1 MTGKLPNEEQREHYR
16 EHYSP
21 GYGTELIRSYQRRSV
36 TKEASFLISHLKPG
50 MSLLDCGCGPGTITA
65 GLANLIAPGQVTGI
79 DKEAGQI
86 DRAYAYARDQDVT
99 NVRFQE
105 ADIYQLPFANES
117 FDVVF
122 MHALLQHLQ
131 NPLKALKEANR
142 VLKPG
147 GIIGVRDDDQGS
159 LIMAPYDDKMER
171 VIQLLKQVMK
181 YSGGDPYAGRRHREL
196 LGMAGFTNI
205 QATAS
210 CESDGI
216 LEETRKRGNLAAKL
230 LEHMSETI
238 VQQGW
243 CTKKELTE
251 LQAACREWGQNP
263 DAFDG
268 ITWCEAVGWKPL

>member
-1 MTGKLPNEEQREHYR
+1 MTGKLPNEEQREHYREDYR

-86 DRAYAYARDQDVT
+86 DRAYAYARDQDVI
-99 NVRFQE
+99 NVCFQE
-105 ADIYQLPFANES
+105 ADIYQLPFADES

-147 GIIGVRDDDQGS
+147 ESSV
-159 LIMAPYDDKMER
+159 Y
-171 VIQLLKQVMK
+171 
-181 YSGGDPYAGRRHREL
+181 
-196 LGMAGFTNI
+196 GMMI
-205 QATAS
+205 
-210 CESDGI
+210 
-216 LEETRKRGNLAAKL
+216 R
-230 LEHMSETI
+230 
-238 VQQGW
+238 
-243 CTKKELTE
+243 
-251 LQAACREWGQNP
+251 
-263 DAFDG
+263 
-268 ITWCEAVGWKPL
+268 AV

>member
-1 MTGKLPNEEQREHYR
+1 MTGKLPNEKQREHYSR
-16 EHYSP
+16 

-36 TKEASFLISHLKPG
+36 TKEAAFLVSYLRPG
-50 MSLLDCGCGPGTITA
+50 VSLLDCGCGPGTITA

-79 DKEAGQI
+79 DKEAGQL
-86 DRAYAYARDQDVT
+86 DRASAYARNQDVT
-99 NVRFQE
+99 NVHFQE
-105 ADIYQLPFANES
+105 ADIYQLPFQDES

-131 NPLKALKEANR
+131 NPLKALKEAIR

-159 LIMAPYDDKMER
+159 LIMAPHDDKMER
-171 VIQLLKQVMK
+171 VIQLLKQVMIH
-181 YSGGDPYAGRRHREL
+181 SGGDPYVGRRHREL
-196 LGMAGFTNI
+196 LRVTGFVNI

-210 CESDGI
+210 CESDGL
-216 LEETRKRGNLAAKL
+216 LEETKKRGDLAAKL

-243 CTKKELTE
+243 CSKEELVK

-263 DAFDG
+263 DVFDV
-268 ITWCEAVGWKPL
+268 ITWCEALGRKPL